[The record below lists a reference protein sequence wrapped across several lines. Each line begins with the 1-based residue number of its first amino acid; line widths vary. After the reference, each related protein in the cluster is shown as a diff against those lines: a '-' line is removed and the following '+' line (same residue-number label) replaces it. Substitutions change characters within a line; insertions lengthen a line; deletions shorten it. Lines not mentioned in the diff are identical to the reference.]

1 MARERKNKDC
11 ITATIT
17 FCGEAMQA
25 IHNKQAEA
33 LMNTGS
39 KISISTAVN
48 KLLIQSIK
56 K

>member
-17 FCGEAMQA
+17 FCGEAMEA
-25 IHNKQAEA
+25 IHKKQGEA
-33 LMNTGS
+33 LINTGS

-48 KLLIQSIK
+48 KLLIQTLK